1 MLIRSTI
8 HSTVHTNTYYETQY
22 LPILTCKFT
31 DVCALWLFWN
41 LDSMMLS
48 LNVLFLAQLSPSYRS
63 QFRARYFQQASMWIL
78 AALANATIVRC
89 LLFLQLPTSLIAIM
103 ALMMALCFQL
113 PRACWSSFTTP
124 STAFF
129 LSLLPTLLCLPSL
142 FPLFPRHCYLGWF
155 GLCLL
160 GLHFL
165 MPLIKVC
172 SLPTVLKRL
181 YLPCSTT

>member
-78 AALANATIVRC
+78 AALANATIMRC
-89 LLFLQLPTSLIAIM
+89 LLFLQLPTSLIAIVLPI
-103 ALMMALCFQL
+103 AQGLLIFFHYAIHCFL
-113 PRACWSSFTTP
+113 PIPSPHPPMPPESLSS
-124 STAFF
+124 
-129 LSLLPTLLCLPSL
+129 LPKTLLSWLIWAVP
-142 FPLFPRHCYLGWF
+142 PRPP
-155 GLCLL
+155 
-160 GLHFL
+160 FL
-165 MPLIKVC
+165 DAFD
-172 SLPTVLKRL
+172 
-181 YLPCSTT
+181 